1 MTFTAVVYRKG
12 SPPGARLRR
21 GYSPPAPSD
30 KQQEVDVK
38 QEEVDNY
45 CARVPV
51 DRLVLACHGIGQKL
65 AVSNIAHDA
74 ACMRLI
80 LRQLSQVKAIAMQ
93 GNARMLSS
101 QQASIVKLSVHNRI
115 CLSLGPVKSWL

>member
-1 MTFTAVVYRKG
+1 M
-12 SPPGARLRR
+12 
-21 GYSPPAPSD
+21 
-30 KQQEVDVK
+30 K

-51 DRLVLACHGIGQKL
+51 NRLVLACHGIGQKL

-80 LRQLSQVKAIAMQ
+80 MRQLSQVGTHTAEWVYISFPTV
-93 GNARMLSS
+93 R
-101 QQASIVKLSVHNRI
+101 
-115 CLSLGPVKSWL
+115 

>member
-1 MTFTAVVYRKG
+1 M
-12 SPPGARLRR
+12 
-21 GYSPPAPSD
+21 
-30 KQQEVDVK
+30 K

-51 DRLVLACHGIGQKL
+51 NCLVLACHGIGQKL

-80 LRQLSQVKAIAMQ
+80 MRQLSQV
-93 GNARMLSS
+93 GL
-101 QQASIVKLSVHNRI
+101 LLHNYTLV
-115 CLSLGPVKSWL
+115 CW

>member
-1 MTFTAVVYRKG
+1 M
-12 SPPGARLRR
+12 
-21 GYSPPAPSD
+21 
-30 KQQEVDVK
+30 K

-51 DRLVLACHGIGQKL
+51 NRLVLACHGIGQKL

-80 LRQLSQVKAIAMQ
+80 MRQLSQVNTQ
-93 GNARMLSS
+93 TEFR
-101 QQASIVKLSVHNRI
+101 ASCHRGMCKPNFQFWRDITRTS
-115 CLSLGPVKSWL
+115 

>member
-1 MTFTAVVYRKG
+1 MHQGRYRQGKHQSATLMQHIPCRKG
-12 SPPGARLRR
+12 TPPGARLRR
-21 GYSPPAPSD
+21 GYLPPKPSD
-30 KQQEVDVK
+30 KQLEIDVK

-51 DRLVLACHGIGQKL
+51 NRLVLACHGIGQKL

-80 LRQLSQVKAIAMQ
+80 MRQLSQVGLLLQ
-93 GNARMLSS
+93 THSRVCWHS
-101 QQASIVKLSVHNRI
+101 
-115 CLSLGPVKSWL
+115 